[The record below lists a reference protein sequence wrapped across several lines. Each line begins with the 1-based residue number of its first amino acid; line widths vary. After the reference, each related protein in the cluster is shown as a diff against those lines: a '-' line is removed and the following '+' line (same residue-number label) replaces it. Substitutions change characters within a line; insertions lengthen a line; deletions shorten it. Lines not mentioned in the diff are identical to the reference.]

1 MRRQFLFRLA
11 AIAAMAGYA
20 LAPASAQIAEQPI
33 KIVFPFAAGGVGD
46 AFARL
51 LAENLREGLKGQPVV
66 VENVTGAAGRA
77 GARSVVTATPDGKTL
92 LFTPIAPVAVHNHVY
107 KDLGYDPLTDLA
119 PVSLV
124 AEFEFGI
131 AVGPNVPVKN
141 LKELVAWA
149 KANPAKASYG
159 SPGAGALPHFFG
171 VLFGKAAGIDLVHI
185 GYKGSAAAIT
195 DLVGGQIPIVVTTTS
210 DLLAQHQAGKIRIL
224 ATSDSK
230 RSPLVPDVP
239 TFKES
244 GFDIV
249 GTSWYAVFAPAKTPP
264 DLREKYAKILAM
276 TVQRP
281 EIKERLL
288 KMGLYAA
295 GTTPDELGKVQKRD
309 SAHWAPAVNASGF
322 KADQ

>member
-1 MRRQFLFRLA
+1 MRRQVLASLTAAVLLA
-11 AIAAMAGYA
+11 AA
-20 LAPASAQIAEQPI
+20 APATAQIAEQPI
-33 KIVFPFAAGGVGD
+33 KIVFPYAAGGIGD

-51 LAENLREGLKGQPVV
+51 LADSLRTGLNGQPVV
-66 VENVTGAAGRA
+66 VENVTGAAGRT
-77 GARSVVTATPDGKTL
+77 GARAVVNAAPDGKTL
-92 LFTPIAPVAVHNHVY
+92 LFTPIAPVAVHNLVY
-107 KDLGYDPLTDLA
+107 KDLGFDPLTDLT

-131 AVGPNVPVKN
+131 AVGPKVPAKN
-141 LKELVAWA
+141 LKELIEWA
-149 KANPAKASYG
+149 KANPNQASYG

-230 RSPLVPDVP
+230 RSPLVPEVP
-239 TFKES
+239 TFKEA
-244 GFDIV
+244 GYDIV
-249 GTSWYAVFAPAKTPP
+249 GTSWYAVFAPAKTPA
-264 DLREKYAKILAM
+264 DVREKYAKILAA
-276 TVQRP
+276 TVQTP
-281 EIKERLL
+281 ENKERLL

-309 SAHWAPAVNASGF
+309 SAHWAPAVKASGF
-322 KADQ
+322 TPTQ

>member
-1 MRRQFLFRLA
+1 MRRQFLFSLA
-11 AIAAMAGYA
+11 AAGLLAASIMAPG
-20 LAPASAQIAEQPI
+20 SAQIAEQPI

-51 LAENLREGLKGQPVV
+51 LADHLRAGLNGQPVV

-77 GARSVVTATPDGKTL
+77 GARMVVNAAPDGKTL

-107 KDLGYDPLTDLA
+107 KELGYDPLTDLS

-131 AVGPNVPVKN
+131 AVGPNVPAKD
-141 LKELVAWA
+141 LKELVEWA
-149 KANPAKASYG
+149 KANPSKASYG

-171 VLFGKAAGIDLVHI
+171 VLFGKAAGIELVHI
-185 GYKGSAAAIT
+185 GYKGSAAAIV

-230 RSPLVPDVP
+230 RSPLVPEVP

-244 GFDIV
+244 GYDIV
-249 GTSWYAVFAPAKTPP
+249 GTSWYAVFAPAKTAS
-264 DLREKYAKILAM
+264 DIREKYAKILAT

-281 EIKERLL
+281 EIKEKLL
-288 KMGLYAA
+288 KMGLYAS
-295 GTTPDELGKVQKRD
+295 GTTPDELGAVQKRD
-309 SAHWAPAVNASGF
+309 SALWAPAVKASGF
-322 KADQ
+322 TPNQ

>member
-1 MRRQFLFRLA
+1 MRRQFLFSLA
-11 AIAAMAGYA
+11 AAGLLAASTIAPG
-20 LAPASAQIAEQPI
+20 SAQIAEQPI

-51 LAENLREGLKGQPVV
+51 LADHLRAGLNGQPVV

-77 GARSVVTATPDGKTL
+77 GARMVVNAAPDGKTL

-107 KDLGYDPLTDLA
+107 KELGYDPLTDLS

-131 AVGPNVPVKN
+131 AVGANVPVKN
-141 LKELVAWA
+141 LKELVEWA
-149 KANPAKASYG
+149 KANPSKASYG

-171 VLFGKAAGIDLVHI
+171 VLFGKAAGIELVHI
-185 GYKGSAAAIT
+185 GYKGSAAAII

-230 RSPLVPDVP
+230 RSPLVPEVP

-244 GFDIV
+244 GYDIV
-249 GTSWYAVFAPAKTPP
+249 GTSWYAVFAPAKTAT
-264 DLREKYAKILAM
+264 DIREKYAKILAT

-281 EIKERLL
+281 EIKEKLL
-288 KMGLYAA
+288 KMGLYAS
-295 GTTPDELGKVQKRD
+295 GTTPDELGAVQKRD
-309 SAHWAPAVNASGF
+309 SALWAPAVKASGF
-322 KADQ
+322 TPNQ

>member
-1 MRRQFLFRLA
+1 
-11 AIAAMAGYA
+11 MAPG
-20 LAPASAQIAEQPI
+20 SAQIAEQPI

-51 LAENLREGLKGQPVV
+51 LADHLRAGLNGQPVV

-77 GARSVVTATPDGKTL
+77 GARMVVNAAPDGKTL

-107 KDLGYDPLTDLA
+107 KELGYDPLTDLS

-131 AVGPNVPVKN
+131 AVGPNVPAKN
-141 LKELVAWA
+141 LKELVEWA
-149 KANPAKASYG
+149 KANPSKASYG

-171 VLFGKAAGIDLVHI
+171 VLFGKAAGIELVHI
-185 GYKGSAAAIT
+185 GYKGSAAAII

-230 RSPLVPDVP
+230 RSPLVPEVP

-244 GFDIV
+244 GYDIV
-249 GTSWYAVFAPAKTPP
+249 GTSWYAVFAPAKTAA
-264 DLREKYAKILAM
+264 DIREKYAKILAT

-281 EIKERLL
+281 EIKEKLL
-288 KMGLYAA
+288 KMGLYAS
-295 GTTPDELGKVQKRD
+295 GTAPDELGAVQKRD
-309 SAHWAPAVNASGF
+309 SALWAPAVKASGF
-322 KADQ
+322 TPNQ

>member
-1 MRRQFLFRLA
+1 MRRKLLSCLA
-11 AIAAMAGYA
+11 AVIAAALYA
-20 LAPASAQIAEQPI
+20 VAPAAAQIGEQPI
-33 KIVFPFAAGGVGD
+33 KIVFPFAAGGIGD
-46 AFARL
+46 AFARM
-51 LAENLREGLKGQPVV
+51 LAENLREGLTGQPVV

-77 GARSVVTATPDGKTL
+77 GTRNVVTAPADGKTL

-124 AEFEFGI
+124 AEFEFAI
-131 AVGPNVPVKN
+131 AVGPSTPAKT
-141 LKELVAWA
+141 LKELVDWA

-171 VLFGKAAGIDLVHI
+171 VLFGKAAGIDLVHV
-185 GYKGSAAAIT
+185 GYKGSAPALT

-210 DLLAQHQAGKIRIL
+210 DLLAQHLAGKIRML

-244 GFDIV
+244 GYDIV
-249 GTSWYAVFAPAKTPP
+249 GTSWYAVFAPAKTPA
-264 DLREKYAKILAM
+264 DVREKYAKILAAA
-276 TVQRP
+276 VQRP
-281 EIKERLL
+281 ETKEKLL

-295 GTTPDELGKVQKRD
+295 GSTPDELGKVQKRD
-309 SAHWAPAVNASGF
+309 SALWAPAVAASGF

>member
-1 MRRQFLFRLA
+1 MRRQFLFGLA
-11 AIAAMAGYA
+11 AAGLLAASTMAPG
-20 LAPASAQIAEQPI
+20 SAQIAEQPI

-51 LAENLREGLKGQPVV
+51 LADHLRAGLNGQPVV

-77 GARSVVTATPDGKTL
+77 GARMVVNAAPDGKTL

-107 KDLGYDPLTDLA
+107 KELGYDPLTDLS

-131 AVGPNVPVKN
+131 AVGPNVPAKN
-141 LKELVAWA
+141 LKELVEWA
-149 KANPAKASYG
+149 KANPSKASYG

-171 VLFGKAAGIDLVHI
+171 VLFGKAAGIELVHI
-185 GYKGSAAAIT
+185 GYKGSAAAII

-230 RSPLVPDVP
+230 RSPLVPEVP

-244 GFDIV
+244 GYDIV
-249 GTSWYAVFAPAKTPP
+249 GTSWYAVFAPAKTAA
-264 DLREKYAKILAM
+264 DIREKYAKILAT

-281 EIKERLL
+281 EIKEKLL
-288 KMGLYAA
+288 KMGLYAS
-295 GTTPDELGKVQKRD
+295 GTAPDELGAVQKRD
-309 SAHWAPAVNASGF
+309 SARWAPAVKASGF
-322 KADQ
+322 TPNQ

>member
-1 MRRQFLFRLA
+1 MRRQFLFSLA
-11 AIAAMAGYA
+11 VAAVTATYA
-20 LAPASAQIAEQPI
+20 VAPAAAQIGEQPI
-33 KIVFPFAAGGVGD
+33 KMVFPYAAGGVGD

-66 VENVTGAAGRA
+66 VENVTGAAGRT
-77 GARSVVTATPDGKTL
+77 GARNVVTAAPDGKTL

-124 AEFEFGI
+124 AEFEFAI
-131 AVGPNVPVKN
+131 AVGPSAPAKT
-141 LKELVAWA
+141 LKELVDWA
-149 KANPAKASYG
+149 KANAAKASYG

-171 VLFGKAAGIDLVHI
+171 VLFGKAAGVDLVHI
-185 GYKGSAAAIT
+185 GYKGSAPAIL
-195 DLVGGQIPIVVTTTS
+195 DLIGGQIPIVVTTTS

-230 RSPLVPDVP
+230 RSPLVPEVP

-244 GFDIV
+244 GYDIV
-249 GTSWYAVFAPAKTPP
+249 GTSWYAVFAPAKTPA
-264 DLREKYAKILAM
+264 DVREKYAKILAT

-309 SAHWAPAVNASGF
+309 SALWAPAVAASGY

>member
-1 MRRQFLFRLA
+1 LA
-11 AIAAMAGYA
+11 DHLRAG
-20 LAPASAQIAEQPI
+20 L
-33 KIVFPFAAGGVGD
+33 
-46 AFARL
+46 
-51 LAENLREGLKGQPVV
+51 NGQPVV

-77 GARSVVTATPDGKTL
+77 GARMVVNAAPDGKTL

-107 KDLGYDPLTDLA
+107 KELGYDPLTDLS

-131 AVGPNVPVKN
+131 AVGANVPVKN
-141 LKELVAWA
+141 LKELVEWA
-149 KANPAKASYG
+149 KANPSKASYG

-171 VLFGKAAGIDLVHI
+171 VLFGKAAGIELVHI
-185 GYKGSAAAIT
+185 GYKGSAAAII

-230 RSPLVPDVP
+230 RSPLVPEVP

-244 GFDIV
+244 GYDIV
-249 GTSWYAVFAPAKTPP
+249 GTSWYAVFAPAKTAT
-264 DLREKYAKILAM
+264 DIREKYAKILAT

-281 EIKERLL
+281 EIKEKLL
-288 KMGLYAA
+288 KMGLYAS
-295 GTTPDELGKVQKRD
+295 GTTPDELGAVQKRD
-309 SAHWAPAVNASGF
+309 SALWAPAVKASGF
-322 KADQ
+322 TPNQ

>member
-1 MRRQFLFRLA
+1 MRRHILLVLA
-11 AIAAMAGYA
+11 AAFCAVSAAPVA
-20 LAPASAQIAEQPI
+20 AQLEQPI
-33 KIVFPFAAGGVGD
+33 KIIFPYAAGGIGD

-51 LAENLREGLKGQPVV
+51 LAENLRAGLNNQPVV
-66 VENVTGAAGRA
+66 VEDVTGAAGRTGTRA
-77 GARSVVTATPDGKTL
+77 VVNANPDGKTL

-107 KDLGYDPLTDLA
+107 KDLGYDPLTDLT

-131 AVGPNVPVKN
+131 AVGPNVPAKN
-141 LKELVAWA
+141 LKELVDWA
-149 KANPAKASYG
+149 KANPNKASYG

-171 VLFGKAAGIDLVHI
+171 VLFGKAAGIDLVHV

-244 GFDIV
+244 GYDIV
-249 GTSWYAVFAPAKTPP
+249 GTSWYAMFAPAKTPA
-264 DLREKYAKILAM
+264 DIREKYAKILAAA
-276 TVQRP
+276 VQRP
-281 EIKERLL
+281 EMKERLL

-295 GTTPDELGKVQKRD
+295 GTTPDELGRIQKRD
-309 SAHWAPAVNASGF
+309 SAIWAPAVKESGF
-322 KADQ
+322 TPNQ

>member
-1 MRRQFLFRLA
+1 V
-11 AIAAMAGYA
+11 I
-20 LAPASAQIAEQPI
+20 
-33 KIVFPFAAGGVGD
+33 
-46 AFARL
+46 
-51 LAENLREGLKGQPVV
+51 
-66 VENVTGAAGRA
+66 GAA
-77 GARSVVTATPDGKTL
+77 PDGKTL

-107 KDLGYDPLTDLA
+107 KDLGYDPLTDLT

-124 AEFEFGI
+124 AEFEFAI
-131 AVGPNVPVKN
+131 AVGSNVPAKN
-141 LKELVAWA
+141 LKELIDWA
-149 KANPAKASYG
+149 RANPAKASYG

-185 GYKGSAAAIT
+185 GYKGSASAIT

-210 DLLAQHQAGKIRIL
+210 DLLAQHQAGRIRIL

-244 GFDIV
+244 GYDIV
-249 GTSWYAVFAPAKTPP
+249 GTSWYAVFAPAKTPA
-264 DLREKYAKILAM
+264 DIRGKYAKILAA

-281 EIKERLL
+281 EIKEKLL

-295 GTTPDELGKVQKRD
+295 GTTPDELGKVQSRD
-309 SAHWAPAVNASGF
+309 SALWAPAVKASGF
-322 KADQ
+322 TPDQ

>member
-1 MRRQFLFRLA
+1 MRRQILLSLA
-11 AIAAMAGYA
+11 ATLLMASAA
-20 LAPASAQIAEQPI
+20 APASAQIEQPI
-33 KIVFPFAAGGVGD
+33 KIIFPYAAGGIGD

-51 LAENLREGLKGQPVV
+51 LAENLRAGLNGQPVV
-66 VENVTGAAGRA
+66 VEDVTGAAGRTGTRA
-77 GARSVVTATPDGKTL
+77 VVNANPDGKTL
-92 LFTPIAPVAVHNHVY
+92 LFTPIAPVAVHNLVY
-107 KDLGYDPLTDLA
+107 KDLGYDPLTDLT

-131 AVGPNVPVKN
+131 AVGPNVPAKN
-141 LKELVAWA
+141 LKELVEWA
-149 KANPAKASYG
+149 KANPKLSSYG

-171 VLFGKAAGIDLVHI
+171 VLFGKAAGIEFVHI

-230 RSPLVPDVP
+230 RSPLVPEVP

-244 GFDIV
+244 GYDIV
-249 GTSWYAVFAPAKTPP
+249 GTSWYAMFAPAKTPA
-264 DLREKYAKILAM
+264 DIREKYAKILAAA
-276 TVQRP
+276 VQRP
-281 EIKERLL
+281 EMKERLL

-295 GTTPDELGKVQKRD
+295 GTTPDELGKIQKRD
-309 SAHWAPAVNASGF
+309 SANWAPAVKESGF
-322 KADQ
+322 TPNQ

>member
-1 MRRQFLFRLA
+1 MRRQFLFSLA
-11 AIAAMAGYA
+11 AVAMAAVYA
-20 LAPASAQIAEQPI
+20 SAPASAQIGEQPI
-33 KIVFPFAAGGVGD
+33 KIVFPFAAGGSGD
-46 AFARL
+46 ALARL
-51 LAENLREGLKGQPVV
+51 LAEDLRAGLNGQPVV
-66 VENVTGAAGRA
+66 VENVTGAAGRT
-77 GARSVVTATPDGKTL
+77 GTRNVVTAAPDGKTL
-92 LFTPIAPVAVHNHVY
+92 LLTPIAPVAVHNHVY

-124 AEFEFGI
+124 TEFEFAI
-131 AVGPNVPVKN
+131 AVGPNTPAKN
-141 LKELVAWA
+141 LKELVDWA

-185 GYKGSAAAIT
+185 GYKGSAPAIL

-230 RSPLVPDVP
+230 RSPLVPEVP

-249 GTSWYAVFAPAKTPP
+249 GTSWYAVFAPAKTPA
-264 DLREKYAKILAM
+264 DVREKYSKILAT

-309 SAHWAPAVNASGF
+309 SALWAPAVAASGF